1 MIRLINKYSIFIF
14 ILFCTAA
21 FGQSK
26 KFKVV
31 LDAGHGG
38 GDEGTSHHGYKEKN
52 IVLNVALKIG
62 KILENEPNFNVVYTR
77 KTDVFI
83 ELRERAN
90 ISNKADADLFV
101 SIHCNGVNN
110 AESAYGT
117 ETFVMG
123 LSRSKVNL
131 EVARKE
137 NSVITLEK
145 DYKEKY
151 KGFNPDN
158 PDTSIGIALAQEE
171 SLSQSIV
178 LAGKISDNFKGLKK
192 NDRGIKQ
199 IPLWVLDA
207 TAMPG
212 VLIELGF
219 ISNRVEGA
227 YLNSAEGQDE
237 ISRSIAEAIISYKKL
252 YSGTINDADQ
262 TEITE
267 TVKEVMSNK
276 KNDVDAEAVEKSTVE
291 NVAAA
296 KEANINEAVVFKV
309 QIAASTRDLA
319 TKPSN
324 FKGLADIT
332 KDDSESVIKYYYG
345 ATAKYDEAKELLEQA
360 KAKGYTTAFV
370 VAFKDRKKITV
381 REALNLN

>member
-1 MIRLINKYSIFIF
+1 MTRLTKKYLFY
-14 ILFCTAA
+14 ILILLCTAS

-38 GDEGTSHHGYKEKN
+38 GDEGTAHNSYKEKA
-52 IVLNVALKIG
+52 IVLSVALKIG
-62 KILENEPNFNVVYTR
+62 KILEDEPGFNVVYTR

-90 ISNKADADLFV
+90 IANKADADLFV
-101 SIHCNGVNN
+101 SIHCNGVN
-110 AESAYGT
+110 AEQAQGT

-123 LSRSKVNL
+123 LSRSKINL

-145 DYKEKY
+145 DYKLKY

-158 PDTSIGIALAQEE
+158 PDTTIGIALAQEE
-171 SLSQSIV
+171 SLNQSII
-178 LAGKISDNFKGLKK
+178 LAGKIRDGFKNDLKK

-219 ISNRVEGA
+219 ISNKAEGA
-227 YLNSAEGQDE
+227 YLNSADGQE
-237 ISRSIAEAIISYKKL
+237 EMAKSIAKAIISYKKMFDGNA
-252 YSGTINDADQ
+252 SDSEQQA
-262 TEITE
+262 EITE
-267 TVKEVMSNK
+267 AVKEVTSDK
-276 KNDVDAEAVEKSTVE
+276 KNEVEPEAEQKDTV
-291 NVAAA
+291 A
-296 KEANINEAVVFKV
+296 KAGVVFKV
-309 QIAASTRDLA
+309 QISSSGRDLA

-324 FKGLADIT
+324 FKGLKNIS
-332 KDDSESVIKYYYG
+332 KLKSGSQIKYFYG
-345 ATAKYDEAKELLEQA
+345 ETTDYSKTAKLLSEAKS
-360 KAKGYTTAFV
+360 KGFTSAYV
-370 VAFKDRKKITV
+370 VAFRKNKIISIA
-381 REALNLN
+381 EALK

>member
-1 MIRLINKYSIFIF
+1 MIRLTKKYLFYIL
-14 ILFCTAA
+14 ILFCTASFA
-21 FGQSK
+21 QSK

-38 GDEGTSHHGYKEKN
+38 GDEGTAHNGYKEKA

-62 KILENEPNFNVVYTR
+62 KILEDEPGFNVVYTR

-90 ISNKADADLFV
+90 IANKADADLFV
-101 SIHCNGVNN
+101 SIHCNGVN
-110 AESAYGT
+110 AESAHGT

-145 DYKEKY
+145 DYKLKY

-171 SLSQSIV
+171 SLNQSIL
-178 LAGKISDNFKGLKK
+178 LAGKIRDGFKNDLKK

-219 ISNRVEGA
+219 ISNKVEGA
-227 YLNSAEGQDE
+227 YLNSSDGQEE
-237 ISRSIAEAIISYKKL
+237 IAKSIAKAIISYKKVFDGNST
-252 YSGTINDADQ
+252 Y
-262 TEITE
+262 TEQAEI
-267 TVKEVMSNK
+267 KEAVNEIASDK
-276 KNDVDAEAVEKSTVE
+276 KNDVEPEAAQKDTV
-291 NVAAA
+291 A
-296 KEANINEAVVFKV
+296 KDGIVFKV
-309 QIAASTRDLA
+309 QISSSSRDLA

-324 FKGLADIT
+324 FKGLKNIS
-332 KDDSESVIKYYYG
+332 KLKSGSQIKYFYG
-345 ATAKYDEAKELLEQA
+345 ETSDYSKTDRLLSEAK
-360 KAKGYTTAFV
+360 KKGFTSAYV
-370 VAFKDRKKITV
+370 VAFSKNKIISLK
-381 REALNLN
+381 EALK

>member
-1 MIRLINKYSIFIF
+1 MTSLTKKYLFYILI
-14 ILFCTAA
+14 LLCTAS

-38 GDEGTSHHGYKEKN
+38 GDQGTAHNSYKEKA
-52 IVLNVALKIG
+52 IVLSVALKIG
-62 KILENEPNFNVVYTR
+62 KILEDEPGFNVVYTR

-90 ISNKADADLFV
+90 IANKADADLFV
-101 SIHCNGVNN
+101 SIHCNGVN
-110 AESAYGT
+110 AEQAQGT

-123 LSRSKVNL
+123 LSRSKINL

-145 DYKEKY
+145 DYKLKY

-158 PDTSIGIALAQEE
+158 PDTTIGIALAQEE
-171 SLSQSIV
+171 SLNQSII
-178 LAGKISDNFKGLKK
+178 LAGKIRDGFKNDLKK

-219 ISNRVEGA
+219 ISNKAEGA
-227 YLNSAEGQDE
+227 YLNSADGQE
-237 ISRSIAEAIISYKKL
+237 EMAKSIAKAIISYKKMFDGNA
-252 YSGTINDADQ
+252 SDSEQQA
-262 TEITE
+262 EITE
-267 TVKEVMSNK
+267 AVKEVTSDK
-276 KNDVDAEAVEKSTVE
+276 KNDVEPEAEQKDTV
-291 NVAAA
+291 A
-296 KEANINEAVVFKV
+296 KAGVVFKV
-309 QIAASTRDLA
+309 QISSSSRDLA

-324 FKGLADIT
+324 FKGLKNIS
-332 KDDSESVIKYYYG
+332 KLKSGSQIKYFYG
-345 ATAKYDEAKELLEQA
+345 ETTDYNKTAKLLSEAKS
-360 KAKGYTTAFV
+360 KGFTSAYV
-370 VAFKDRKKITV
+370 VAFRKNKIISIA
-381 REALNLN
+381 EALK

>member
-1 MIRLINKYSIFIF
+1 MIRLTKKYLFY
-14 ILFCTAA
+14 ILVLFSTVSFA
-21 FGQSK
+21 QPK

-38 GDEGTSHHGYKEKN
+38 GDEGTAHNGYKEKN

-62 KILENEPNFNVVYTR
+62 RILENEPDFNVVYTR

-90 ISNKADADLFV
+90 VANRADADLFV

-110 AESAYGT
+110 AEAAYGT

-145 DYKEKY
+145 DYKVKY

-178 LAGKISDNFKGLKK
+178 LAGKISEGFKGLKK

-207 TAMPG
+207 TVMPG

-219 ISNRVEGA
+219 ISNRAEGA
-227 YLNSAEGQDE
+227 YLNSDNGQDE
-237 ISRSIAEAIISYKKL
+237 ISRSIADAIISYKKI
-252 YSGTINDADQ
+252 YSGNINDADQ
-262 TEITE
+262 NEISE
-267 TVKEVMSNK
+267 TVKDVVSDK
-276 KNDVDAEAVEKSTVE
+276 KNDVDAVAVE
-291 NVAAA
+291 NVTTTDTISATS
-296 KEANINEAVVFKV
+296 NTVVFKV
-309 QIAASTRDLA
+309 QISASTKSLETIPA
-319 TKPSN
+319 N
-324 FKGLADIT
+324 FKGLTNIS
-332 KDDSESVIKYYYG
+332 KDNSTSVIKYFYG
-345 ATAKYDEAKELLEQA
+345 ATGEYNEAKQLLEQA
-360 KAKGYTTAFV
+360 KAKGYSSAFV
-370 VAFKDRKKITV
+370 VAFKDGKKITV
-381 REALNLN
+381 QEALNKN